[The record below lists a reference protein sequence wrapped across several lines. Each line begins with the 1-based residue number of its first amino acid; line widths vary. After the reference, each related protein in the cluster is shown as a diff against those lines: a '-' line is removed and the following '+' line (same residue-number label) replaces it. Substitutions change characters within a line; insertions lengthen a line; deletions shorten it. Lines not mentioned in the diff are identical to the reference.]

1 MRLIF
6 PQALTL
12 KRAFVSLLLVFSFL
26 TQLACDR
33 QEAIN
38 LSKVGVETST
48 TLFSFYETLA
58 QNTND
63 TRELQ
68 ILWMAL
74 SAREDRTAR
83 AEPGRT
89 PPTVPVNTN
98 GNSQVPNNAPVT
110 NGRNHAPSRQP
121 ASTRSRNQ
129 TPGAY
134 LAPAVGNSRTPA
146 TRPATANVNAN
157 PRPSAAPTPQ
167 TARRRG
173 PQFPDDHPALMLKR
187 VQALRSR
194 AIMARHL
201 ANFLTTLKT
210 YSESDPGEKVEEAAN
225 KLGDT
230 VASLIP
236 VPGVEAAV
244 PLLAGFAG
252 DLKRWQQH
260 KKIKDQMKVVQ
271 AGLSKL
277 REFYDREAGAYT
289 SIAQENNVFATAV
302 LQELIKLEM
311 VTTWGV
317 FEKLP
322 KPYGMRWTDVVDEP
336 EKREHFKKAFIEIIR
351 FRNERFM
358 ANAKGA
364 TENLQE
370 ALAEFDGKI
379 TDFLNKKTITWDSAQ
394 AALERAKFYL
404 NEINNMRNAK
414 EDE

>member
-1 MRLIF
+1 MRLLF

-12 KRAFVSLLLVFSFL
+12 KRASVSLLLVFSFL

-48 TLFSFYETLA
+48 TLYSFYGTLA

-74 SAREDRTAR
+74 SAREDKTAG
-83 AEPGRT
+83 AEPRRT
-89 PPTVPVNTN
+89 PGTVPANTN
-98 GNSQVPNNAPVT
+98 GSSQAPNNAPVT
-110 NGRNHAPSRQP
+110 NGRNHASNRPPTNS
-121 ASTRSRNQ
+121 SSRNQ

-134 LAPAVGNSRTPA
+134 LAPAIGNSKTPT

-157 PRPSAAPTPQ
+157 PRTGAAPAPK
-167 TARRRG
+167 TASKRG

-194 AIMARHL
+194 AAMARQL
-201 ANFLTTLKT
+201 ATFLTTLKT
-210 YSESDPGEKVEEAAN
+210 YSESDPGAKVEEAAN

-260 KKIKDQMKVVQ
+260 KKIKEQMKVVQ

-277 REFYDREAGAYT
+277 REFYDKEAGAYT

-322 KPYGMRWTDVVDEP
+322 KPYGMKWTEVVDEP
-336 EKREHFKKAFIEIIR
+336 EQREHFKKAFIDIIR

-370 ALAEFDGKI
+370 ALAEFDSNI
-379 TDFLNKKTITWDSAQ
+379 TDFLNKKTISWDNAQ
-394 AALERAKFYL
+394 AALERAKFYVD
-404 NEINNMRNAK
+404 EINNMRRAK